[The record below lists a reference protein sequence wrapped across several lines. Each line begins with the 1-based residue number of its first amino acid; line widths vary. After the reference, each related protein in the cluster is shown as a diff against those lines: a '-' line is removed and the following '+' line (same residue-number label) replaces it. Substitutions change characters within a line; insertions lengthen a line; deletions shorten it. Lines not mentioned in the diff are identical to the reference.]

1 MVPHDVE
8 HFKGLSESLGQ
19 RVVRG
24 EDVARTPAPRPNDQ
38 SSRIV
43 NERVSSLSDNQG
55 TFEVER
61 LVEADVLDPA
71 PSVLVEGIDAK
82 TVLLGID
89 DPEQFLAEKDPFG
102 GTHQALEDR
111 LLDALAEVLAG
122 LGHVAEATASCGC
135 RRGYVVGDQ
144 VKHDWRST
152 VDEQF
157 D

>member
-1 MVPHDVE
+1 
-8 HFKGLSESLGQ
+8 
-19 RVVRG
+19 
-24 EDVARTPAPRPNDQ
+24 
-38 SSRIV
+38 
-43 NERVSSLSDNQG
+43 VSILSDNQG
-55 TFEVER
+55 AFEVER

-102 GTHQALEDR
+102 GPYQALEDR
-111 LLDALAEVLAG
+111 ILDALAEVFAG
-122 LGHVAEATASCGC
+122 LRRVPETAASRWGRRGHVVC
-135 RRGYVVGDQ
+135 DQ